1 MASKGYESAWSK
13 SIPVRQQLK
22 IMRRLMG
29 YTRPYKRQF
38 IGAIVAAAL
47 LAGMNVL
54 LPKILQVF
62 MDRYLA
68 NQSATVQILLL
79 FAVLYAFGTLV
90 KAVFQFFQ
98 TFLFN
103 MGAERGLED
112 ARRQLFAKLHTLG
125 MRYFDQTPA
134 GSIVSRVTND
144 TMTFS
149 DFWNVI

>member
-1 MASKGYESAWSK
+1 
-13 SIPVRQQLK
+13 
-22 IMRRLMG
+22 MG

-103 MGAERGLED
+103 MGAER
-112 ARRQLFAKLHTLG
+112 
-125 MRYFDQTPA
+125 
-134 GSIVSRVTND
+134 
-144 TMTFS
+144 
-149 DFWNVI
+149 